1 MVHSANILITD
12 DDDGFRESLRN
23 LLEPEGYRTW
33 TAENGVQALEIVR
46 HDPIDLL
53 LLDMHMPNLT
63 GYQTLLRVKSFRR
76 QLPCILLSADL
87 DDELRAKAKR
97 ADAFCVLD
105 KPVSPNILRAAV
117 YSALT
122 LGR

>member
-1 MVHSANILITD
+1 MISTANILITD
-12 DDDGFRESLRN
+12 DDDGFREALRGV
-23 LLEPEGYRTW
+23 LEPEGYRTL
-33 TAENGVQALEIVR
+33 TAQDGEQALEIVR
-46 HDPIDLL
+46 SDAVDLL
-53 LLDMHMPNLT
+53 LLDMHMPRLT

-87 DDELRAKAKR
+87 DDDLRVKAHR

-117 YSALT
+117 YSALSH
-122 LGR
+122 GR